1 MSIRCFSRVEWA
13 DWLSEIKW
21 RKIAENHTVRNAGIL
36 DRVEWVEMLP
46 CRKERWR
53 WMRKCCWSKNIIWYM
68 KTTHG
73 ILTVKT
79 STTAVKGSAFKLPR
93 FIYLRNI
100 WWSSDAPCCCSFMV
114 NALFS
119 FYLISFFF
127 LINQT
132 RWLENVLNLCYN
144 QNKWWIKYNDKR
156 RKYLMKPNSPIMR
169 YLLQNNLVD
178 DFVPYGV
185 YMRYVAGLSFL
196 IQPRWWYKGGAWA
209 MLQRKPHG

>member
-1 MSIRCFSRVEWA
+1 MSFFLYSESNLTANQTLGTDTRTYEIMSIRCFSRVEWA

-21 RKIAENHTVRNAGIL
+21 RKIAENHTVRNVGIL
-36 DRVEWVEMLP
+36 DRVEWVEILP
-46 CRKERWR
+46 HRKERWR

-114 NALFS
+114 NALSS
-119 FYLISFFF
+119 FYLLHSFS
-127 LINQT
+127 
-132 RWLENVLNLCYN
+132 
-144 QNKWWIKYNDKR
+144 IKSDKMTWKR
-156 RKYLMKPNSPIMR
+156 P
-169 YLLQNNLVD
+169 
-178 DFVPYGV
+178 
-185 YMRYVAGLSFL
+185 
-196 IQPRWWYKGGAWA
+196 
-209 MLQRKPHG
+209 